1 MISMDV
7 FFKQMRKWVYR
18 DTDRPLFTGIYCDG
32 ERAIATDTHG
42 LAIVKN
48 WKAPA
53 GYIDVDGR
61 PVKDK
66 GKFADFSGVTQPS
79 KDWDWLL
86 MVDENTMKRL
96 RDFCAYAEKLNRGK
110 GRKSKGTILGLYQH
124 GEQVS
129 LYCVN
134 DVVRLYLTFSGKVE
148 VATNDEAY
156 LVAQRSK
163 TSTHTDYV
171 DAARLKNALD
181 FLLTTKALHAI
192 IGTKNKTMRLESSEL
207 YLTIAGFYIGPN
219 STNNQ
224 GADLQAFMNGEIR
237 NADCD
242 AQEAAG
248 SMFDA

>member
-7 FFKQMRKWVYR
+7 FFKQMRKWVYQ

-96 RDFCAYAEKLNRGK
+96 RDFCAYAEKLNRG
-110 GRKSKGTILGLYQH
+110 
-124 GEQVS
+124 
-129 LYCVN
+129 N
-134 DVVRLYLTFSGKVE
+134 DPRPLPT
-148 VATNDEAY
+148 
-156 LVAQRSK
+156 R
-163 TSTHTDYV
+163 
-171 DAARLKNALD
+171 
-181 FLLTTKALHAI
+181 
-192 IGTKNKTMRLESSEL
+192 
-207 YLTIAGFYIGPN
+207 
-219 STNNQ
+219 
-224 GADLQAFMNGEIR
+224 
-237 NADCD
+237 
-242 AQEAAG
+242 
-248 SMFDA
+248 